1 VATAKK
7 KAKRANPKG
16 RRKKAR
22 VKKAR
27 KSPAKAIQRARK
39 AAFLRHLEM
48 TGNVT
53 VACAQAEVGKTQ
65 VYEWRKDDI
74 EFRFAW
80 DDAIESAADLLEAE
94 AFRRGVQGTRRPV
107 YQGGVLVGHVQEY
120 SDTLLIFLLKAARPH
135 KFRDRVE
142 VSLKDPLRALAEA
155 TGMPE
160 QEVITAIREISEQKL
175 LPAKAGT

>member
-1 VATAKK
+1 
-7 KAKRANPKG
+7 
-16 RRKKAR
+16 
-22 VKKAR
+22 
-27 KSPAKAIQRARK
+27 
-39 AAFLRHLEM
+39 M

-135 KFRDRVE
+135 KFRGDRDARAG
-142 VSLKDPLRALAEA
+142 SDHRDP
-155 TGMPE
+155 
-160 QEVITAIREISEQKL
+160 
-175 LPAKAGT
+175 